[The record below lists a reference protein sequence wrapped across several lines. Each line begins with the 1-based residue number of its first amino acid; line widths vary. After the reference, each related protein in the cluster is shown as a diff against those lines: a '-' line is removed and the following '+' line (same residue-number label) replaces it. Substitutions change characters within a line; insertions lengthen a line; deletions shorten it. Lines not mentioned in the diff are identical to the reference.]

1 MRRGQYKGFAGEAT
15 IPYALDDYGRGVDQ
29 LSGIGPVVFGMSP
42 AWVATTI
49 FAVTYV
55 SVIAERINRSII
67 ALLGAGLMIIA
78 GVLTQEEAVRG
89 IDFNTIALLTGM
101 MVLVSITR
109 RCGMFEYLAIWS
121 AKKGRA
127 RPWAMLAMLSV
138 VTAVVS
144 AFLDN
149 VTTVL
154 LIAPV
159 TLSVTRELEIPAYPF
174 LFAVVFASN
183 IGGTATLIGDP
194 PNIIIGSA
202 ANLSFNDFVIHLTP
216 VIAIVMAMQLLLTH
230 LIWGSQLRAKPE
242 ARARVMALDEH
253 TMLVDPPLMRT
264 SLVVLAGVIA
274 AFVLARPLRL
284 EPGTIALFGAAVL
297 MLCHNI
303 EHHREM
309 EQQTV
314 KVTATFNDIDWI
326 TIFFFIG
333 LFIIV
338 HGIDVAGMLDLAA
351 HYLLAATGGDPA
363 STAIVILWGSAVLSA
378 IVDNIP
384 FVAAM
389 VPLIKE
395 MAPHLGGAE
404 HVLPLW
410 WALSLGACLGGN
422 GTLVGASANLAVAGI
437 AERAGIRFSFLT
449 FTKYG
454 LIVMMVSV
462 GISNLYLWFRYL

>member
-127 RPWAMLAMLSV
+127 QPWAMLAMLSV

-174 LFAVVFASN
+174 LFAEVFASN

-274 AFVLARPLRL
+274 AFVLARPC
-284 EPGTIALFGAAVL
+284 AS
-297 MLCHNI
+297 N
-303 EHHREM
+303 
-309 EQQTV
+309 
-314 KVTATFNDIDWI
+314 
-326 TIFFFIG
+326 
-333 LFIIV
+333 
-338 HGIDVAGMLDLAA
+338 
-351 HYLLAATGGDPA
+351 PA
-363 STAIVILWGSAVLSA
+363 RSRCSA
-378 IVDNIP
+378 P
-384 FVAAM
+384 R
-389 VPLIKE
+389 
-395 MAPHLGGAE
+395 
-404 HVLPLW
+404 
-410 WALSLGACLGGN
+410 C
-422 GTLVGASANLAVAGI
+422 
-437 AERAGIRFSFLT
+437 
-449 FTKYG
+449 
-454 LIVMMVSV
+454 
-462 GISNLYLWFRYL
+462 